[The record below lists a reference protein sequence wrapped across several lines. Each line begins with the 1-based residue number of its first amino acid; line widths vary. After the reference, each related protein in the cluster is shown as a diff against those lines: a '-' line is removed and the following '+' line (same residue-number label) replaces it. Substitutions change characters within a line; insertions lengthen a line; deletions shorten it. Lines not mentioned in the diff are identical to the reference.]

1 MPSPKAQAV
10 RDLSDSEVID
20 RLTESKEELFNLRFQ
35 NVTGQLENHARLG
48 ELRKDVAR
56 LNTELRAREIAAAE
70 SLQASEETV

>member
-70 SLQASEETV
+70 SLQSSEETV